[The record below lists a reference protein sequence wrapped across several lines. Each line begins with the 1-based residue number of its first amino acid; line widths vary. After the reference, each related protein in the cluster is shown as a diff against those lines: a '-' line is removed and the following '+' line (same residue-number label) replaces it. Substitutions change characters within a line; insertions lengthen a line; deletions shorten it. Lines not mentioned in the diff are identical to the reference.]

1 MTKVTLLDQRLG
13 QSHLLVKTEVG
24 SRHLILSR
32 YGFLQALV
40 TMSPPSESEVEA
52 VQAWINGA
60 HEAAL
65 NRFPDVAAYHQP
77 ITVTTTA

>member
-13 QSHLLVKTEVG
+13 QSHLLVNTEIG

-40 TMSPPSESEVEA
+40 SMPPPSQSEVDA

-65 NRFPDVAAYHQP
+65 NRFPEIAAYHQP
-77 ITVTTTA
+77 ITVTATA

>member
-13 QSHLLVKTEVG
+13 QSHILVKTEAG

-60 HEAAL
+60 YEAAL
-65 NRFPDVAAYHQP
+65 NRWPEIAAYQQP

>member
-1 MTKVTLLDQRLG
+1 MTKITLLDQRLG
-13 QSHLLVKTEVG
+13 QSHLLVDTKVG
-24 SRHLILSR
+24 VRHLILSR
-32 YGFLQALV
+32 YGLLQALV
-40 TMSPPSESEVEA
+40 SMPPPSQSEVDA

-65 NRFPDVAAYHQP
+65 NRWPEIAAYQQP